1 MTAGAAHT
9 KAWWSIAAWSGERG
23 VRYRV
28 RGRYFRSRA
37 SCVYVVH
44 VIVKPVGLKKRRVRQ
59 RALMTRPPARAAAPR
74 ARARP
79 PARARRPAPRRTP
92 PRAPARAARHARAW
106 RAPSSR
112 VPPQAALAHSCHIA
126 HRSSRT
132 HPPTRPPVWRV
143 ARHQGELRG
152 ETGGNRTPTR
162 GSSAACARRPPPA
175 AGRRPALSSLAR
187 VECCELTLW
196 GAGLTLLCVSTCRG
210 GRRNLYNVHHLKK
223 KSTHGRVSRL
233 AGDQL
238 RRKPAESA
246 CWRGDAPPAPLRN
259 ALLSSRKSTWL
270 GLGLGLG

>member
-1 MTAGAAHT
+1 M
-9 KAWWSIAAWSGERG
+9 
-23 VRYRV
+23 RV
-28 RGRYFRSRA
+28 RCSCHCETRWFEKKASSSESSDDPPPRAGR
-37 SCVYVVH
+37 
-44 VIVKPVGLKKRRVRQ
+44 G
-59 RALMTRPPARAAAPR
+59 APR
-74 ARARP
+74 PGAPPRP
-79 PARARRPAPRRTP
+79 RPAPRAAAYPP
-92 PRAPARAARHARAW
+92 PRPGARRATRARVASTELPRPPAGR
-106 RAPSSR
+106 
-112 VPPQAALAHSCHIA
+112 ALAHATSPIGHLTVI
-126 HRSSRT
+126 S

-187 VECCELTLW
+187 VVKTLW

>member
-1 MTAGAAHT
+1 MAGCERQVDLSRRRLSDATLAGPVTERMEAGDDESMTAGAAHT

-112 VPPQAALAHSCHIA
+112 VPPQAALAHATSPIGHLA
-126 HRSSRT
+126 PT
-132 HPPTRPPVWRV
+132 HTRHARPPVCV
-143 ARHQGELRG
+143 ACGSAP
-152 ETGGNRTPTR
+152 GGI
-162 GSSAACARRPPPA
+162 
-175 AGRRPALSSLAR
+175 AG
-187 VECCELTLW
+187 
-196 GAGLTLLCVSTCRG
+196 
-210 GRRNLYNVHHLKK
+210 
-223 KSTHGRVSRL
+223 
-233 AGDQL
+233 
-238 RRKPAESA
+238 
-246 CWRGDAPPAPLRN
+246 
-259 ALLSSRKSTWL
+259 
-270 GLGLGLG
+270 